1 MWCVPSSTYHSTLHL
16 LGQQERAS
24 FLRASVNSK
33 CPVWKKGASVCLGNW
48 REGRTER
55 SWNFQQLFWNHA
67 CCRSLARKPNQ
78 SQSVCTVLNQWT
90 DIIVTWYHTQPNQSN
105 IEHRTSTMVLYHT
118 VLTILASCHVMSPK
132 AWSEEDQ
139 SASSLISSW
148 YEYPIAMILWVES
161 SLDLT
166 WLVILKNQPS
176 SHYTIRVLS
185 TDR

>member
-33 CPVWKKGASVCLGNW
+33 CPVWKRARVGVWENGAKEGQSGVGIFNNWNYFEIRLCL
-48 REGRTER
+48 
-55 SWNFQQLFWNHA
+55 L
-67 CCRSLARKPNQ
+67 SLARKNQ
-78 SQSVCTVLNQWT
+78 SISIGMYRCIEPVNRYYCNMVSYPTQS
-90 DIIVTWYHTQPNQSN
+90 
-105 IEHRTSTMVLYHT
+105 IEHRTSSMVLYHT
-118 VLTILASCHVMSPK
+118 VITILASCHVMSPK

-161 SLDLT
+161 SLVESSLDL
-166 WLVILKNQPS
+166 WF
-176 SHYTIRVLS
+176 
-185 TDR
+185 